1 MRWFSLLALVTLLLG
16 TAASGIQVVYQTH
29 EVRRL
34 QVELQSIQRAQDELL
49 SEYTRLLLERGTLA
63 SYQNVERLAVQEL
76 SMTFP
81 ESVERVEP

>member
-1 MRWFSLLALVTLLLG
+1 MRWFSVIALVTLLLG
-16 TAASGIQVVYQTH
+16 AAASGIQVVYQTH

-34 QVELQSIQRAQDELL
+34 HVELQSVQRAQDELL

-76 SMTFP
+76 SMMFP
-81 ESVERVEP
+81 DSVERVEP

>member
-1 MRWFSLLALVTLLLG
+1 VRWFSLLALVTLLLG
-16 TAASGIQVVYQTH
+16 TAASGIQVVYQTQ

-34 QVELQSIQRAQDELL
+34 HVELQSVQRAQDELL

-76 SMTFP
+76 SMMFP

>member
-1 MRWFSLLALVTLLLG
+1 MRWFSLLALVALLLG
-16 TAASGIQVVYQTH
+16 AAASGIQVVYQTH

-34 QVELQSIQRAQDELL
+34 HVELQAVQRAQDELL

>member
-16 TAASGIQVVYQTH
+16 TAASGIQVVYQTQ

-34 QVELQSIQRAQDELL
+34 HVELQSVQREQDELL

-76 SMTFP
+76 SMMFP

>member
-1 MRWFSLLALVTLLLG
+1 MRWFSLLALVTLLLA
-16 TAASGIQVVYQTH
+16 TAASGIQVVYQTQ

-34 QVELQSIQRAQDELL
+34 HVELQSVQRAQDELL

-76 SMTFP
+76 SMMFP

>member
-1 MRWFSLLALVTLLLG
+1 VRWFSLLALVTLLLG
-16 TAASGIQVVYQTH
+16 ATASGIQVVYQTH

-34 QVELQSIQRAQDELL
+34 HVELQSVQRAQDELL

-81 ESVERVEP
+81 ESVERIEP

>member
-1 MRWFSLLALVTLLLG
+1 VRWLAVLGLVVLFLG
-16 TAASGIQVVYQTH
+16 AAASGVQVVYQAH

-34 QVELQSIQRAQDELL
+34 HVELQSVQKAQDELL

-76 SMTFP
+76 SMRFP
-81 ESVERVEP
+81 DAVERIEP

>member
-1 MRWFSLLALVTLLLG
+1 MLALVTLLLG
-16 TAASGIQVVYQTH
+16 ATASGIQVVYQTH

-34 QVELQSIQRAQDELL
+34 HVELQSVQRAQDELL

-81 ESVERVEP
+81 ESVERIEP

>member
-16 TAASGIQVVYQTH
+16 TAASGIQVVYQTQ

-34 QVELQSIQRAQDELL
+34 HVELQSVQRAQDELL

-76 SMTFP
+76 SMMFP